1 MKTINRKLLSLL
13 LAIVLVLG
21 MAVPMASAA
30 NDDPELGTARWAINW
45 TDLDNSSPNVCG
57 TITCYKLDAGKT
69 TTYQDANL
77 STYSGWVD
85 GTDVITIKKIA
96 QNSNKTW
103 YAYITYNVNS
113 GGTKNAYIALSSISV
128 DVKKQA
134 GVEKRAGT
142 KISGIYRRPDG
153 TQWSGYIS
161 AGSDVYVLGTENGY
175 TQVLYPTGSTS
186 GEKPARG
193 DNTWKLAWIKSDV
206 AQHNLVSKQDY
217 SSWSSKGYG
226 YKNEAGTQPATIG
239 SSGCGLLAIV
249 NAIYYLN
256 GQMVPPEEVAKY
268 SLDYGYRPNGGG
280 TRSTLARSFCKFENR
295 GEKYGVKVV
304 ATINGNSYSK
314 SADLLAAVQP
324 YLTGSTGD
332 GKCTVI
338 LNVQDHYVALVD
350 YKASTKQYLIY
361 DSAVSGTWTNTNGY
375 RWMTAEQ
382 FTKKMM
388 IAGLAGSGVV
398 QYHTVIGKK

>member
-1 MKTINRKLLSLL
+1 MKTINRKLLSML

-30 NDDPELGTARWAINW
+30 NDDPEPGTARWAINW
-45 TDLDNSSPNVCG
+45 KALDDDSPNVCG
-57 TITCYKLDAGKT
+57 TITCYKKYTGKT
-69 TTYQDANL
+69 TTYQDENL
-77 STYSGWVD
+77 SIYSGWVD

-96 QNSNKTW
+96 MNSNKKW
-103 YAYITYNVNS
+103 YASITYNVNS
-113 GGTKNAYIALSSISV
+113 GGTKNAFIALSSISV

-186 GEKPARG
+186 GQKPARG

-217 SSWSSKGYG
+217 SSWSSKRYG
-226 YKNEAGTQPATIG
+226 YKDEAGTQPATIG

-256 GQMVPPEEVAKY
+256 GQMVPPEVVAEY
-268 SLDYGYRPNGGG
+268 SLKYGYRPNGGG
-280 TRSTLARSFCKFENR
+280 TYATLAKSFCKYENR
-295 GEKYGVKVV
+295 GQYYGVNYV
-304 ATINGNSYSK
+304 ATISG
-314 SADLLAAVQP
+314 LAEARD
-324 YLTGSTGD
+324 YLTGKKGGH

-338 LNVQDHYVALVD
+338 FNVQDHYVALVD
-350 YKASTKQYLIY
+350 YNASTQQYLVY
-361 DSAVSGTWTNTNGY
+361 DSDVTGRFTNTKGY

-382 FTKKMM
+382 FTGRMTPKQ
-388 IAGLAGSGVV
+388 S
-398 QYHTVIGKK
+398 HTVIGKN

>member
-1 MKTINRKLLSLL
+1 MKTINRKLLSML

-30 NDDPELGTARWAINW
+30 NPDPEAGTARWAINW
-45 TDLDNSSPNVCG
+45 NALDDDSPNVCG
-57 TITCYKLDAGKT
+57 TITCYKKYAGKT

-96 QNSNKTW
+96 MNSNKKW

-128 DVKKQA
+128 DEKKQA

-153 TQWSGYIS
+153 TRWSGYIS

-206 AQHNLVSKQDY
+206 AQHNLVSKQNY
-217 SSWSSKGYG
+217 SSWSSKRYG
-226 YKNEAGTQPATIG
+226 YKDEAGTQPATIG

-256 GQMVPPEEVAKY
+256 GQMVPPEVVAEY
-268 SLDYGYRPNGGG
+268 SLKYGYRPNGGG
-280 TRSTLARSFCKFENR
+280 TYATLAKSFCKYENR
-295 GEKYGVKVV
+295 GQYYGVNYV
-304 ATINGNSYSK
+304 ATISGLDE
-314 SADLLAAVQP
+314 ARA
-324 YLTGSTGD
+324 YLTGN
-332 GKCTVI
+332 KKYAVI
-338 LNVQDHYVALVD
+338 FNVQNHYVALVD
-350 YKASTKQYLIY
+350 YNASTQQFLVY
-361 DSAVSGTWTNTNGY
+361 DSDVSGSWTNTKGY
-375 RWMTAEQ
+375 RWMKADE
-382 FTKKMM
+382 FTGRMTPKQ
-388 IAGLAGSGVV
+388 S
-398 QYHTVIGKK
+398 HTVIGKN